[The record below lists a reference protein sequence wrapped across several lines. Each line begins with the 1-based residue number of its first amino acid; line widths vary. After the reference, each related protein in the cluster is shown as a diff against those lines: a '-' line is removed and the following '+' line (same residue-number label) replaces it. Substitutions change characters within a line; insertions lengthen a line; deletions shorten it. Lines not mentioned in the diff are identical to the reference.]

1 MGQRTASLRVF
12 SGFFERSH
20 PTWHTHRATHRNQSD
35 RILLG
40 VRTACLSIHQDE
52 FQYFNLSPVLQLSAQ
67 SGIIQRRWASGRDRE
82 HTIKDCYSKIDFE
95 VIQIVCMC
103 TGRFHYSS
111 TILNQMS
118 TQMLYTSLFSP
129 LLNRNSHVFPHAR
142 TWHAR
147 TVLLIHLMHDSQFVS
162 FSIVLV
168 KRVNYLSNVGVKM
181 WWEVVLLFFLGF
193 FFFCNIWLSL
203 QENSQSVHLL
213 CFLSFYALIA
223 DGREWKQV
231 ICRRSL
237 GNSRNAVVWLFT
249 DPQNMTVFIWNLG
262 DRAFGNT
269 SQKL

>member
-1 MGQRTASLRVF
+1 MFPPVFSLHWVSLLHHDWLHLHIATQGLRVTLHMGQRTASLRVF

-103 TGRFHYSS
+103 IGRFHYSS

-118 TQMLYTSLFSP
+118 TQMLYIVFSFTEQK
-129 LLNRNSHVFPHAR
+129 LACISTCKNLACTHSVVDSFNAR
-142 TWHAR
+142 QS
-147 TVLLIHLMHDSQFVS
+147 VC
-162 FSIVLV
+162 
-168 KRVNYLSNVGVKM
+168 
-181 WWEVVLLFFLGF
+181 F
-193 FFFCNIWLSL
+193 FFYCTC
-203 QENSQSVHLL
+203 ET
-213 CFLSFYALIA
+213 C
-223 DGREWKQV
+223 
-231 ICRRSL
+231 
-237 GNSRNAVVWLFT
+237 
-249 DPQNMTVFIWNLG
+249 
-262 DRAFGNT
+262 
-269 SQKL
+269 